1 MDDLMYDV
9 EWTYEGNTF
18 TATVHADH
26 GKALLDRLKAGGAEN
41 VIARR
46 IPTEKP
52 AAQAQQEPEH
62 RGPKPGDLCRIIGN
76 YEVAH
81 LDCDEFAD
89 GVVTDVRTGKIVRRL
104 PKVG

>member
-46 IPTEKP
+46 ILT
-52 AAQAQQEPEH
+52 
-62 RGPKPGDLCRIIGN
+62 
-76 YEVAH
+76 
-81 LDCDEFAD
+81 
-89 GVVTDVRTGKIVRRL
+89 
-104 PKVG
+104 KVNR